1 MLSCLSGRLYN
12 AVPVIQKSLTT
23 HKRKQCFIPLLQ
35 TVFYNSSR
43 DLHVKHPK
51 NFDMDKYAAL
61 NNRLEAVPY
70 IDLLHGGLNTVR
82 HNMLSENDNLK
93 SAIEWNSKVFDYNVT
108 NGKKIRGVALL
119 KSYCAYAYDMEDV
132 AWKHWDSD
140 GWTSAVILAWCVE
153 LLQAYFIVLD
163 DIMDQSYMRRGE
175 LCWYQKPDVGLCAIN
190 DALLLQCGIY
200 KLLKIHFKSLKCYDD
215 LLHEFLQVTH
225 NTVYGQCLDM
235 LFNPV
240 NQKPRFENFTY
251 QNYQTLVEHKTSNYT
266 FCLPVH
272 LAMHLAGRSSYK
284 DFSLTK
290 ELCKKLGLYFQSQ
303 DDYLDCFGDSK
314 VTGKFGNDIREGKC
328 TWFSVKFLEEAS
340 EPVKKVFLDNYGS
353 DEPESIATIL
363 ELYKESSLL
372 KKFESFDE
380 QICSEI
386 YTLIDSMN
394 DIKGGLF
401 YNLFNQLRKRNK

>member
-1 MLSCLSGRLYN
+1 MLSGRLYN
-12 AVPVIQKSLTT
+12 AIPTIQKSLTAF
-23 HKRKQCFIPLLQ
+23 KQNRCFVPVFQ
-35 TVFYNSSR
+35 TIFFNTSR

-51 NFDMDKYAAL
+51 DFDMDKYAAL
-61 NNRLEAVPY
+61 NDRLEAVPY
-70 IDLLHGGLNTVR
+70 LDLLHGGLNIVR
-82 HNMLSENDNLK
+82 NNLLSEDNGLK
-93 SAIEWNSKVFDYNVT
+93 DAVEWYSKVFDYNVT

-119 KSYCAYAYDMEDV
+119 KSYCAYAYDMKDV

-153 LLQAYFIVLD
+153 LLQAYYIILD

-190 DALLLQCGIY
+190 DALLLQSGIF
-200 KLLKIHFKSLKCYDD
+200 KLLKIHFKGLKCYDY
-215 LLHEFLQVTH
+215 LLHEFIQVNH

-235 LFNPV
+235 LFNPI
-240 NQKPRFENFTY
+240 NQKPRFENFTF
-251 QNYQTLVEHKTSNYT
+251 QNYQVLVEHKTSNYT

-272 LAMHLAGRSSYK
+272 LAMHLAGKSTDN
-284 DFSLTK
+284 DFILTEK
-290 ELCKKLGLYFQSQ
+290 LCKKLGLYFQSQ

-340 EPVKKVFLDNYGS
+340 ESTRKLFSNNYGCDDPKCIS
-353 DEPESIATIL
+353 TVL
-363 ELYKESSLL
+363 ELYKDSSMLE
-372 KKFESFDE
+372 KFESFDE
-380 QICSEI
+380 HMCSEI
-386 YTLIDSMN
+386 FTLIESMN

-401 YNLFNQLRKRNK
+401 YNLFNQLRKRKK